1 MKRLLVL
8 MIVSISV
15 IYAQENAEVGWVAR
29 FGLAGGVN
37 PVYLF
42 PNVDPVNEQIK
53 NAGLSGLSENGMIAW
68 GGSGY
73 AYIMFVENLRIGG
86 IGLSGSIS
94 SSGRVGEFD
103 KEVKYGYGLGGLTVE
118 YTLPSIHRVAVSFG
132 GIIGIASSEI
142 EIYQSNMNYTWENL
156 WQKTSSNVMTR
167 EVSDKLTK
175 TSYLIAPTVNFDI
188 PLNRFIAFRIGGGYS
203 FTFGGDWEINN
214 GKKIEGAPSD
224 LNSNTFF
231 IQTGVYLGF
240 FSY

>member
-1 MKRLLVL
+1 
-8 MIVSISV
+8 MIMSFSLIF
-15 IYAQENAEVGWVAR
+15 AQENAEVGWVAR
-29 FGLAGGVN
+29 FGLAGGIN

-53 NAGLSGLSENGMIAW
+53 NVGLNELSKSGMIAW

-86 IGLSGSIS
+86 IGLSGSMNT
-94 SSGRVGEFD
+94 SGKVGEFD
-103 KEVKYGYGLGGLTVE
+103 KEVKYGYGMGGLTIE
-118 YTLPSIHRVAVSFG
+118 YTFPSLHRVAISVG
-132 GIIGIASSEI
+132 GIIGMTSTEI
-142 EIYQSNMNYTWENL
+142 EIYQSSMNYNWENL
-156 WQKTSSNVMTR
+156 WQKVNNKTQ

-188 PLNRFIAFRIGGGYS
+188 PLNRFIAFRLGAGYS
-203 FTFGGDWEINN
+203 FGFGGDWEINN
-214 GKKIEGAPSD
+214 HKNIEGVPSD

-231 IQTGVYLGF
+231 IQTGIYLGF